1 MDIESIEQQIKEIQ
15 NGTRDLLPFNQP
27 EHAGVCSA
35 GPLLIGALIVC
46 HLTRESLSSGCNA
59 SGSQTAP
66 ANWQID
72 EAQERQLQ
80 KWAEAKDVWVE
91 KAEEMLTAK
100 GFSDNQDGN
109 DVNYISDRYNLDD
122 MHPANIFME
131 ESSDAPICIDCILK
145 FRR

>member
-46 HLTRESLSSGCNA
+46 HLTRESLGAGGNA

-66 ANWQID
+66 VNWQID
-72 EAQERQLQ
+72 EEQERQL
-80 KWAEAKDVWVE
+80 
-91 KAEEMLTAK
+91 
-100 GFSDNQDGN
+100 
-109 DVNYISDRYNLDD
+109 
-122 MHPANIFME
+122 H
-131 ESSDAPICIDCILK
+131 
-145 FRR
+145 FRQIQP